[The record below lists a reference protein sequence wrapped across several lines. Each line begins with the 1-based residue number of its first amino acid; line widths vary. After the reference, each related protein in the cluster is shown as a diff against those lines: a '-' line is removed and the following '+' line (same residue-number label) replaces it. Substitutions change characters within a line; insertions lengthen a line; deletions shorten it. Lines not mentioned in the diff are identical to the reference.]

1 MNNSDNKT
9 NTISPAQARE
19 ILLTLDSTHP
29 DAAPALNFTSAYELM
44 VAVVLSAQCT
54 DERVN
59 KVTGELF
66 ALANTPQKML
76 ELGLERLT
84 KLVTPCGLGIS
95 KAKHIINASQR
106 IIDAFNGEVPS
117 SLDELLSLD
126 GVGIKSASVIRS
138 VWFDIPAIAVD
149 THVFRVANR
158 LGLAKANT
166 PEATQKQ
173 LMELLDED
181 TWSHAHHLLIF
192 HGRRICSA
200 RKPQCDICPLKDKCQ
215 WHKSNNT

>member
-1 MNNSDNKT
+1 MKKTDNIG
-9 NTISPAQARE
+9 NTVSPFEARE
-19 ILLTLDSTHP
+19 ILSALEAIHP

-54 DERVN
+54 DKRVN
-59 KVTGELF
+59 IVTGELF
-66 ALANTPQKML
+66 SLADNPCDMVR
-76 ELGLERLT
+76 LGEKRLAEI
-84 KLVTPCGLGIS
+84 VTPCGLGAS
-95 KAKHIINASQR
+95 KARHIINASQR
-106 IIDAFNGEVPS
+106 IIDVYGGEVPS
-117 SLDELLSLD
+117 GLQELMSLE

-138 VWFDIPAIAVD
+138 VWFGIPAIAVD

-158 LGLAKANT
+158 LGLAKAST

-181 TWSHAHHLLIF
+181 KWSHAHHLLIF

-200 RKPQCDICPLKDKCQ
+200 RKPQCGICPLKDKCQ
-215 WHKSNNT
+215 WQKSNNT